1 VSQEV
6 REQEDEDLYD
16 CQTCPV
22 AAHLAEL
29 ATDPDNAA
37 AWDLFHQVVT
47 RFTGDTFMTGIVF
60 QRLTRRLDDDTYAD
74 VLKRCEIL
82 YDALC
87 PAPEKTEE

>member
-1 VSQEV
+1 
-6 REQEDEDLYD
+6 
-16 CQTCPV
+16 
-22 AAHLAEL
+22 
-29 ATDPDNAA
+29 
-37 AWDLFHQVVT
+37 
-47 RFTGDTFMTGIVF
+47 VF